1 MRNVASLLV
10 VCAVL
15 AALVP
20 ITASADT
27 ATDQATILAE
37 LPQPAQGVLTQDL
50 HQIQAGMASSDQ
62 TAFGNAMEIYRTHLG
77 QLMSVADANI
87 QNDEGMLTTPGVTN
101 ANVEQDL
108 ASNQQLLSELVAFNN
123 TVQQ

>member
-87 QNDEGMLTTPGVTN
+87 QNDEGMLTTPGVTT